1 MSMQFSVGPLTNF
14 SLFILNTLSC
24 IIIGGY
30 CSDSPT
36 NGMVTVTKR
45 IWNVFQKI
53 FEDGHWKLRA
63 SLYLRMISLS
73 TKISR
78 TFYGICNKQS
88 PFGGTELNLVLHQPK
103 AVYIIFN
110 HSKFKQISVDCRK
123 LHFYCNSYKLL
134 LILLSF
140 FFRHKKVRKFQI
152 NIIFSSKIWID
163 FKS

>member
-1 MSMQFSVGPLTNF
+1 MSMQFSVGPVTNF

-45 IWNVFQKI
+45 IWNVFQKV

-63 SLYLRMISLS
+63 SLCLRMISLS

-88 PFGGTELNLVLHQPK
+88 SFGGTELNLVLHQPK

-110 HSKFKQISVDCRK
+110 HSKFKQISVDWRK

-134 LILLSF
+134 LIYYRF
-140 FFRHKKVRKFQI
+140 FLDIRK
-152 NIIFSSKIWID
+152 SES
-163 FKS
+163 FKSILFSPVKFG